1 MGLSAVFGEKQEL
14 CMEKLEIT
22 RNAQTDQFSV
32 VLSRGNDTIRCMVT
46 VEAGRAISDEEKRRA
61 ALSKAKALSRALDAA
76 IKDV

>member
-1 MGLSAVFGEKQEL
+1 VGLSAVFGEKQEL

-46 VEAGRAISDEEKRRA
+46 VEAGRATSDEEKRRA